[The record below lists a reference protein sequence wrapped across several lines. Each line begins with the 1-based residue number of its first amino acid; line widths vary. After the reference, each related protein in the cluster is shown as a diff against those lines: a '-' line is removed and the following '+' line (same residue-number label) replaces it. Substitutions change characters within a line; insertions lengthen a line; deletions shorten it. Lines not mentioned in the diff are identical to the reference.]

1 MCQLSGKSVI
11 FYFFCPNLPEN
22 WFWDQNFENVT
33 PDSESPL
40 PKYHL
45 CLFSGKTDNFDFFS
59 ANLPKNECWGQNFK
73 NVYPASESAPPRTMC
88 SNFQAKQA
96 ALIFSAQTFPKTD
109 LGLGIQKANVRIRIS
124 ILKIPCVPIFSQNGQ
139 FDFFSLNL
147 GKLPN
152 YMQYFSS
159 NNVEG
164 VAESWVEAKLTEI
177 LSISVFLV
185 DCLVE
190 WLDDCLIYLNISL
203 TALKI
208 LKSSLSGF
216 ILILKNLTILKLTT
230 KVLFYSFLSF

>member
-1 MCQLSGKSVI
+1 MCHLSGKAVI
-11 FYFFCPNLPEN
+11 FNFFCPNLPKN
-22 WFWDQNFENVT
+22 WFWGRNFENLT
-33 PDSESPL
+33 PDSESAL

-45 CLFSGKTDNFDFFS
+45 CQFSGKTDNFDFFS
-59 ANLPKNECWGQNFK
+59 PNLPKIECWGQNFK
-73 NVYPASESAPPRTMC
+73 NVYPTSESSPPRTMC
-88 SNFQAKQA
+88 VNFQAKQT

-109 LGLGIQKANVRIRIS
+109 LGLEIQNTNVRIRIS
-124 ILKIPCVPIFSQNGQ
+124 ILKIPYVPIFNQNGQ
-139 FDFFSLNL
+139 FDFSLNL
-147 GKLPN
+147 EKSPN

-159 NNVEG
+159 NNVED
-164 VAESWVEAKLTEI
+164 VAESWVEANLTEI